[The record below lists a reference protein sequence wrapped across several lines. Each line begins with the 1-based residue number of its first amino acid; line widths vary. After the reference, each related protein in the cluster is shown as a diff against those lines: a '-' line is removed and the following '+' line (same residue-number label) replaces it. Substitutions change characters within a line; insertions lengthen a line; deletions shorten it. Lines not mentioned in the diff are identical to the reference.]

1 MSQSTL
7 FDYYLRKKTSTSN
20 LNNLSFF
27 VLQLILVLLQTML
40 NINKYL
46 FSLFLKLLTD
56 FVGLLPT
63 QSLVTL
69 LVVYLS
75 NDIFELFLF
84 KFFLQEIGYEIL
96 LFFSDFGDELFLNHK
111 DVDYFVFPLLNT
123 LVYHFCHFIQR

>member
-1 MSQSTL
+1 M
-7 FDYYLRKKTSTSN
+7 FDIYLRNKTSTSH
-20 LNNLSFF
+20 LRNLSFF
-27 VLQLILVLLQTML
+27 LLKFSMVLFQTML
-40 NINKYL
+40 NITRYL

-56 FVGLLPT
+56 FVGLLPA
-63 QSLVTL
+63 QSHVTL